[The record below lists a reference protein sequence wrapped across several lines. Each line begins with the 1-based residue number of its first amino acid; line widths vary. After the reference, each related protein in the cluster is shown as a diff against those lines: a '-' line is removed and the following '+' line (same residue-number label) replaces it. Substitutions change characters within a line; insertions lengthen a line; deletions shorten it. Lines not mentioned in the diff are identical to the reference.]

1 MLGIHSE
8 SRTVVSMLLP
18 EPHKPAAPRKPLTKQ
33 LVIIMII
40 LLIVTITNTSTIT
53 IIITNF

>member
-40 LLIVTITNTSTIT
+40 LLIVTITNTSTI
-53 IIITNF
+53 IITNF